1 MCLELSANFL
11 HSAVSAQPSA
21 LLQYNLHPHPC
32 LPPSRKAERST
43 ALPTSHFKV
52 AVISIPHAPCHLGC
66 RMPAKKGKG
75 GQAGGG
81 QKRRAEEQDPMAWEE
96 KQEAEGDNSK
106 LARFS
111 KGVATNSNLLLDCML
126 QQVRTGRLEPLSSS
140 AVRPA
145 SSHAHFG

>member
-1 MCLELSANFL
+1 
-11 HSAVSAQPSA
+11 
-21 LLQYNLHPHPC
+21 
-32 LPPSRKAERST
+32 
-43 ALPTSHFKV
+43 
-52 AVISIPHAPCHLGC
+52 
-66 RMPAKKGKG
+66 
-75 GQAGGG
+75 
-81 QKRRAEEQDPMAWEE
+81 MAWEE